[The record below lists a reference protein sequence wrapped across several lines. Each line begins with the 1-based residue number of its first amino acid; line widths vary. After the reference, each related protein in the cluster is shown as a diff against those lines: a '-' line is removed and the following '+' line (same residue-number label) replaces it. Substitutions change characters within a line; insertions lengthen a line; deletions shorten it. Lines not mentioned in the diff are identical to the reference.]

1 MPSRGV
7 QNFRCPTA
15 CAIIAAVAAAI
26 VGCASGRG
34 RMSAEEQRDP
44 DELRPERLAIHP
56 LTRIGVD
63 ASGVPVIVCHFE
75 LRDAFGQP
83 VRTLGVARV
92 ELFRPGSEFAD
103 GSQIQDL
110 IWRTDLSTPE
120 ENARH
125 YDGLVTR
132 TYTLSLGGLP
142 QWLLAWHAGEG
153 AAGAVSP
160 TIRVTFFRGEETAEG
175 ELTDVFRLSR

>member
-1 MPSRGV
+1 M
-7 QNFRCPTA
+7 
-15 CAIIAAVAAAI
+15 
-26 VGCASGRG
+26 
-34 RMSAEEQRDP
+34 
-44 DELRPERLAIHP
+44 
-56 LTRIGVD
+56 
-63 ASGVPVIVCHFE
+63 IVCHFE
-75 LRDAFGQP
+75 LRDEFAQP
-83 VRTLGVARV
+83 VRSLGIARV

-142 QWLLAWHAGEG
+142 EWLLEWKAGEG
-153 AAGAVSP
+153 GPGAVSP

-175 ELTDVFRLSR
+175 ALTDVFRLNR

>member
-1 MPSRGV
+1 MSDRGTPRLV
-7 QNFRCPTA
+7 LLCL
-15 CAIIAAVAAAI
+15 CAIAAPMACMPMS
-26 VGCASGRG
+26 CAGGGHTGGNGSLPGG
-34 RMSAEEQRDP
+34 A
-44 DELRPERLAIHP
+44 LNPERLAIHP

-63 ASGVPVIVCHFE
+63 AAANPVIVCHFE
-75 LRDAFGQP
+75 LRDAYAQP
-83 VRTLGVARV
+83 VRALGIARV

-110 IWRTDLSTPE
+110 VWRTDLSSPE

-142 QWLLAWHAGEG
+142 RWLLEWRDGEG
-153 AAGAVSP
+153 GVGTVSP
-160 TIRVTFFRGEETAEG
+160 TIRVSFFTGRESAES
-175 ELTDVFRLSR
+175 ELSDVFRLSR

>member
-1 MPSRGV
+1 MSTRG
-7 QNFRCPTA
+7 RCPGPRTAAHILCAAAAA
-15 CAIIAAVAAAI
+15 CAAASCSQTPDPVLTGAI
-26 VGCASGRG
+26 GV
-34 RMSAEEQRDP
+34 
-44 DELRPERLAIHP
+44 LRPERLVIHP
-56 LTRIGVD
+56 LTRFGTD
-63 ASGVPVIVCHFE
+63 AQDLPVIVCHFE
-75 LRDAFGQP
+75 LRDDYSQP
-83 VRTLGVARV
+83 VRSLGIARV

-142 QWLLAWHAGEG
+142 QWLLDWKAGEG
-153 AAGAVSP
+153 GSGAVSP

-175 ELTDVFRLSR
+175 ALTDVFRLSR

>member
-1 MPSRGV
+1 MPRRDALTLV
-7 QNFRCPTA
+7 AAFL
-15 CAIIAAVAAAI
+15 CAITTAVAMLAA
-26 VGCASGRG
+26 GCAS
-34 RMSAEEQRDP
+34 SKADP
-44 DELRPERLAIHP
+44 TEPPPLLQPDRLAIHP

-63 ASGVPVIVCHFE
+63 GEGQPVIVCHFE
-75 LRDAFGQP
+75 LHDAYGQP
-83 VRTLGVARV
+83 VRALGVARV

-125 YDGLVTR
+125 FDGLVTR

-142 QWLLAWHAGEG
+142 QWLLDWRAGEG
-153 AAGAVSP
+153 IPGAVSP
-160 TIRVTFFRGEETAEG
+160 TIRVTLFRGEEKTEG
-175 ELTDVFRLSR
+175 ALTDVFRLSR